1 MVDDDISKTDL
12 NKDGQISVEEMIK
25 YYLDQNQN

>member
-25 YYLDQNQN
+25 YYLAQNEN